1 MPPTPLHLP
10 SLFNPR
16 LPETGVQFAAG
27 EGGEGALVIEQEGQA
42 ALRLAL
48 LLVLVMLSVPAQGQE
63 QPLQWLLLHQGPRA
77 HPRAI
82 LHPPHLHR

>member
-1 MPPTPLHLP
+1 MPPTLLHLL

-27 EGGEGALVIEQEGQA
+27 EGGDWALIVGQEGQA
-42 ALRLAL
+42 VLMLVL
-48 LLVLVMLSVPAQGQE
+48 LLVLVMMQMPALAQE